1 VDIALAVFPALQA
14 YNRYAK
20 YGSDEWS
27 AMAWQADRMVEQA
40 IARGINARAFHRP
53 SDTASATTQLVAQQ
67 DEGYAWLMAQPQ
79 SRKIGVNF
87 HTDSGDFS
95 HTFGIFAPR
104 TGADSQRM
112 ADVLSRKVQAVLG
125 TADRRVFSKLGTTD
139 YDTYIFATHAKVPAV
154 LLELCSHQHERD
166 LDALWTAGS
175 GLAMAMVDGVI
186 EWAAP
191 AVTDW
196 RAEAER
202 LRQQLETT
210 TAANATYRAYLQNI
224 RQLADT
230 GLKRS

>member
-1 VDIALAVFPALQA
+1 MDIALAVFPALQA

-104 TGADSQRM
+104 TGADSQRL
-112 ADVLSRKVQAVLG
+112 ADILSRKVQAVLG
-125 TADRRVFSKLGTTD
+125 TADRRVFSQLGTTD
-139 YDTYIFATHAKVPAV
+139 YDTYIFATHAKSPAC
-154 LLELCSHQHERD
+154 LIELCSHQHERD
-166 LDALWTAGS
+166 LDALWAAGS

-202 LRQQLETT
+202 LRQQLETA
-210 TAANATYRAYLQNI
+210 TAANANYRAYLQNI